1 MSSHEAQ
8 AAADNPALAS
18 LLLHHRVE
26 QFYFREAQLLD
37 AWQLDD
43 WLGLLEDDIRYWMP
57 ITRNL
62 PHTEFARAQT
72 RERADVNWMDEDKRL
87 LTLRVRQIQ
96 TQVHWAEEPLS
107 RVSRSI
113 TNVVARPETDGVAT
127 DCRFVIYRN
136 RGDHEVDIFAGK
148 RRDLLRPVGDTFV
161 IARREVH
168 LDQSVLLAKNLT
180 IMF

>member
-1 MSSHEAQ
+1 MS
-8 AAADNPALAS
+8 ADKARVADDAALAA

-37 AWQLDD
+37 GWRLDD
-43 WLGLLEDDIRYWMP
+43 WLALLAEDIRYWMP

-62 PHTEFARAQT
+62 PQVDFGSAET
-72 RERADVNWMDEDKRL
+72 REGADVNWMDEDKRL

-113 TNVVARPETDGVAT
+113 ANVVATPGPHGIAT

-136 RGDHEVDIFAGK
+136 RGDHEVDLFAGK
-148 RRDLLRPVGDTFV
+148 RRDLLRPADDGFT

-180 IMF
+180 ILF